1 MKRRSRRRKSKWLKK
16 ILIYIL
22 YIMEYMVEKKYVHQD
37 MNIVLTSYLDDK
49 QIFGSRARILVGS
62 SVIMIQ

>member
-1 MKRRSRRRKSKWLKK
+1 
-16 ILIYIL
+16 
-22 YIMEYMVEKKYVHQD
+22 MEYMVEKKYVHQD